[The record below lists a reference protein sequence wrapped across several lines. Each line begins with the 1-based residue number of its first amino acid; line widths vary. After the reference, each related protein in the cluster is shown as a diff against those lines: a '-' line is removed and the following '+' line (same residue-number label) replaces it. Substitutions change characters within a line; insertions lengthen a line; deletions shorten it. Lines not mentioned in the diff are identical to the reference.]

1 MGNRYTQCLLT
12 LLVFFLGAPLL
23 AQPGSIVTQS
33 RTTVTDEIATE
44 VVDEFVIDQ
53 VVANQVMNKLPVRS
67 LPISPMFQVY

>member
-1 MGNRYTQCLLT
+1 MGNRYTQCLLA

-33 RTTVTDEIATE
+33 KTVVTDEIAPE

-53 VVANQVMNKLPVRS
+53 VVGSRVMNTLELRICP
-67 LPISPMFQVY
+67 Q